1 MFLDGIFRR
10 APLTFHH
17 CRRDLS
23 RPVTRN
29 FVCPSLF
36 FIVADVRDSLV
47 FVFLP
52 FAVPAVGGTV
62 AASAGMVLCLSPF
75 FHPSFVVVS
84 ASCSSALLVLLLVL
98 LLFI

>member
-1 MFLDGIFRR
+1 MCL
-10 APLTFHH
+10 
-17 CRRDLS
+17 
-23 RPVTRN
+23 PV
-29 FVCPSLF
+29 
-36 FIVADVRDSLV
+36 
-47 FVFLP
+47 
-52 FAVPAVGGTV
+52 AVPAVGGTV